1 LGSLLRNKATVFLAI
16 LLLLLV
22 PSIGVAGK
30 AEIADII
37 VTNTR
42 DDVLLYFNVK
52 NFFTQGVEKA
62 ILNGVLTQLTFF
74 ISLYR
79 VRNFWFDEKL
89 AGLEIHH
96 TIKYDNVKNEFTVTR
111 NEHNHPVVVKSFV
124 EAEKI
129 MATVDDLAVI
139 PLNKLSKG
147 CRYQIRLKAELD
159 EGPLPFYL
167 HYILFFISWNI
178 ETDWCTAD
186 FIY

>member
-1 LGSLLRNKATVFLAI
+1 LGSLFRNKATVFLAV
-16 LLLLLV
+16 LLLLLI
-22 PSIGVAGK
+22 PAMGVAGQT
-30 AEIADII
+30 EITDVI

-42 DDVLLYFNVK
+42 DDVLLYFNVQ
-52 NFFTQGVEKA
+52 NIFTQEVEKA

-89 AGLEIHH
+89 AVLELHH

-111 NEHNHPVVVKSFV
+111 NEHNQPVVVKSFV

-139 PLNKLSKG
+139 PLTRLSTG
-147 CRYQIRLKAELD
+147 GRYQVRLKAELD

-178 ETDWCTAD
+178 ETDWYTAD

>member
-1 LGSLLRNKATVFLAI
+1 M
-16 LLLLLV
+16 
-22 PSIGVAGK
+22 GVAGK

-42 DDVLLYFNVK
+42 DNVLLYFNVK
-52 NFFTQGVEKA
+52 SFFTQDVKKA

-79 VRNFWFDEKL
+79 VRNFWLDEKL
-89 AGLEIHH
+89 AELEIHH
-96 TIKYDNVKNEFTVTR
+96 TVKYDNLKNDFTITR
-111 NEHNHPVVVKSFV
+111 DEHNHPIVVKSFV
-124 EAEKI
+124 EAQKI

-139 PLNKLSKG
+139 PLNKLAKG
-147 CRYQIRLKAELD
+147 CRYQVRLKAELD
-159 EGPLPFYL
+159 EGSLPFYL

-178 ETDWCTAD
+178 ATDWYTAD